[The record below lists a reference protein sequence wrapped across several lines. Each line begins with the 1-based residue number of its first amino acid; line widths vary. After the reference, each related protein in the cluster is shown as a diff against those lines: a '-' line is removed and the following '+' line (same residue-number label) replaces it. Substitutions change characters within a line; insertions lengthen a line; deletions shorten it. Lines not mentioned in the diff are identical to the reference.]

1 MWEDQSAPEMQF
13 VDNPL
18 APDIFADGLSGRFLK
33 DGNVR
38 MTFETVRMSH
48 VSSSAPKYRVVI
60 GRLVMPI
67 DAAENMAR
75 DVLNFIQTIRSQSVP
90 SAQSSGA
97 AKQKGVERS

>member
-18 APDIFADGLSGRFLK
+18 APDIFADGLSGRFLR

-38 MTFETVRMSH
+38 MTFETVRTSH
-48 VSSSAPKYRVVI
+48 AGSSEPKTRVVI

-75 DVLNFIQTIRSQSVP
+75 DVLNFIQAIRSQSVP

-97 AKQKGVERS
+97 AKRNGAERS